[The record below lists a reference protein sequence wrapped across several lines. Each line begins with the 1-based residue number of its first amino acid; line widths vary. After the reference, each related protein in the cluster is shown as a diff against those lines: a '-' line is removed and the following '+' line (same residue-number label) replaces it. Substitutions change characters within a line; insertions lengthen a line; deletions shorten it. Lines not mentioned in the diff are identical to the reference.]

1 MAGVAPTAR
10 DGEHDLLVAARCGD
24 ADSYGALVAPYR
36 PALLAHCYRM
46 LGSFHDAE
54 DALQDVLL
62 QAWRGLPR
70 FEGRSS
76 FRSWMY
82 TIATNACLK
91 AIDRRDRRILPADH
105 GPPTTEHERPDAP
118 LVESIWIEP
127 FPDDALAA
135 DVSPA
140 ARYELRESIE
150 LAFIAALQHL
160 PPRQRA
166 VLILR
171 EVLGFSGSEVATALG
186 STPAAVY
193 SALQRAHKA
202 VDARRGEPSQQAT
215 ARALGDANLGRLAK
229 RYVEAWERND
239 VDSIRSMLTA
249 DATIAM
255 PPRSTWYRG
264 RDAVAAFLA
273 EWPLSPGTR
282 WRLGRVGANGQL
294 AFASSLWRP
303 EAACFEPHAIDVL
316 ELRGDRI
323 AAITAFMG
331 ADVVRAFRMVQ
342 PPGGH

>member
-1 MAGVAPTAR
+1 MTVAATPAR
-10 DGEHDLLVAARCGD
+10 DNEHSLLAAARRGD
-24 ADSYGALVAPYR
+24 EGAYGTLVAPYR

-46 LGSFHDAE
+46 LGSVHDAE

-62 QAWRGLPR
+62 QAWRGLPG
-70 FEGRSS
+70 FAERSS

-91 AIDRRDRRILPADH
+91 MIERRRRRVLPADYAPATP
-105 GPPTTEHERPDAP
+105 GHERPGAP

-135 DVSPA
+135 DASPA
-140 ARYELRESIE
+140 SRYEQRESIE

-171 EVLGFSGSEVATALG
+171 EVLGFSGREVADALE

-202 VDARRGEPSQQAT
+202 VDARLVEPSQQVT
-215 ARALGDANLGRLAK
+215 LRALGDAKLGRLVK
-229 RYVEAWERND
+229 RYVEAWESGD
-239 VDSIRSMLTA
+239 VAAIRSMLTE
-249 DATIAM
+249 DAAIAM

-264 RDAVAAFLA
+264 RDAVATFLA
-273 EWPLSPGTR
+273 GWPLATGTR
-282 WRLGRVGANGQL
+282 WRLEPVGANGQV
-294 AFASSLWRP
+294 AFRSFLWRP
-303 EAACFEPHAIDVL
+303 EAACFEPHAIDIL
-316 ELRGDRI
+316 DLRGDRI
-323 AAITAFMG
+323 CAITAFMG
-331 ADVVRAFRMVQ
+331 PDVFG
-342 PPGGH
+342 PH